1 MVRVQVQS
9 HCDLNRDATTH
20 KVTITV
26 IIMVNTTSTVTT
38 VGVAG
43 RVVVTAG
50 RVVGGSTNC
59 CRARLTLGILRDEV
73 VVGAELWA

>member
-1 MVRVQVQS
+1 MVRVQAQS

-26 IIMVNTTSTVTT
+26 IIMVDTVSTVRT

-43 RVVVTAG
+43 RVVGTAG
-50 RVVGGSTNC
+50 RAVGGSTNC
-59 CRARLTLGILRDEV
+59 CRARRTLGISRDEV
-73 VVGAELWA
+73 VVGAEFWA

>member
-43 RVVVTAG
+43 RVVGTAG
-50 RVVGGSTNC
+50 RAVGGSTNC
-59 CRARLTLGILRDEV
+59 CRGRLTLGILRDEV

>member
-20 KVTITV
+20 KVKITV
-26 IIMVNTTSTVTT
+26 IIMVNTVSTLTT

-43 RVVVTAG
+43 RVVGIAG
-50 RVVGGSTNC
+50 RAAGEGTNC
-59 CRARLTLGILRDEV
+59 CRARRTLGFLRDEV